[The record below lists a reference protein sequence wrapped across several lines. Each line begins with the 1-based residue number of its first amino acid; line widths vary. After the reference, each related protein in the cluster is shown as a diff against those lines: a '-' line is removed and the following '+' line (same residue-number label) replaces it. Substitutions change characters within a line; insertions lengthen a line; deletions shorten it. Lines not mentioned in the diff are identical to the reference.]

1 MWPAEYNIMKLYR
14 SSSSSSVEC
23 AICFTKIS
31 HRPQTRSSNMGTS
44 DFWHTCTD
52 ERNICLTCMK
62 KSLENLDTCPLCRK
76 KIQSRVSILSQQDFG
91 NFDRFYTESTKK
103 GGFYYRIPSNWEY
116 FDEKYE
122 DEYLGLKGPA
132 NTLQDLKQF
141 LLNFM
146 RKHELQNLKIRID
159 DSYAELT
166 NGARPIRR

>member
-1 MWPAEYNIMKLYR
+1 
-14 SSSSSSVEC
+14 
-23 AICFTKIS
+23 
-31 HRPQTRSSNMGTS
+31 
-44 DFWHTCTD
+44 
-52 ERNICLTCMK
+52 MK